1 MAASYTV
8 KLPDGNEYGP
18 VDLATLRSWHEEG
31 RISPDTWVWPEG
43 SPEWLTLMD
52 VLAGAGRD
60 EAPGLEQ
67 PLRLKQEPKEA
78 RPARTPTPR
87 ASSPP
92 APPQRWG
99 PILGGALALA
109 LLLGG
114 AAFWFLSPTL
124 EKERAGARTAAEA
137 LPERRFSDDGLGFAL
152 DLPEGW
158 LLLRSDSTLFVAPQS
173 RARFAHARASAQAAL
188 HFESIPPGVISLDAF
203 IDSVVDLRRP
213 LVSDYREVGRVE
225 VAQGGRP
232 ARRLQAS
239 WLEHGAE
246 QRVTVVATRD
256 AWAYVALAVWGPAR
270 GGAPVQD
277 AIDALLRGLQL
288 SGVLT
293 SRLKAAAD
301 VVEPDLPELS
311 RSSLE
316 LILRDRLGSGG
327 APDEA
332 ADAAVRA
339 VSQGLAALSPAE
351 AQELQQ
357 IYALVYDPCPR
368 RAGSASPPGS
378 AKCARE
384 GESRPKKRSPSVSCS
399 RTPCGPARGGA
410 PAPASAQREVHRG
423 RLRPALKVPGQDQ
436 FGTLRV
442 WASFS
447 PMTSRGPRRLSDR

>member
-1 MAASYTV
+1 MAHPHGRPGGSRTRRGPGSGAAAS
-8 KLPDGNEYGP
+8 
-18 VDLATLRSWHEEG
+18 AQ
-31 RISPDTWVWPEG
+31 
-43 SPEWLTLMD
+43 
-52 VLAGAGRD
+52 AGAEGG
-60 EAPGLEQ
+60 APGAHAHT
-67 PLRLKQEPKEA
+67 PCVEPA
-78 RPARTPTPR
+78 PG
-87 ASSPP
+87 

-357 IYALVYDPCPR
+357 IYALVYDPMP
-368 RAGSASPPGS
+368 
-378 AKCARE
+378 E
-384 GESRPKKRSPSVSCS
+384 ESRQRL
-399 RTPCGPARGGA
+399 AA
-410 PAPASAQREVHRG
+410 WQREVRAG
-423 RLRPALKVPGQDQ
+423 RRVAAEEAQPLRLLLKDALLALPEEARLRLQALNEKSIGAAYA
-436 FGTLRV
+436 LR
-442 WASFS
+442 
-447 PMTSRGPRRLSDR
+447 

>member
-1 MAASYTV
+1 MTASYTV

-31 RISPDTWVWPEG
+31 RISGDTWVWPEG

-52 VLAGAGRD
+52 VLAGAGGDDGTRQ
-60 EAPGLEQ
+60 EQ
-67 PLRLKQEPKEA
+67 PIRLKQEPKEH
-78 RPARTPTPR
+78 RPVSRTPRLQPSTP
-87 ASSPP
+87 PP
-92 APPQRWG
+92 AVSRRG
-99 PILGGALALA
+99 RGSILVGALALA

-114 AAFWFLSPTL
+114 VAFWFLSPTL
-124 EKERAGARTAAEA
+124 EKERASARTAADA
-137 LPERRFSDDGLGFAL
+137 LPERRFTDDGLGLAL

-158 LLLRSDSTLFVAPQS
+158 LLLRSDSALFVAPQA
-173 RARFAHARASAQAAL
+173 RARFAHAKASAHAAL
-188 HFESIPPGVISLDAF
+188 HVESIPPGVISLDSF
-203 IDSVVDLRRP
+203 IDRVVDLRRP
-213 LVSDYREVGRVE
+213 LLSDYREVGRVD
-225 VAQGGRP
+225 VTQGARP

-256 AWAYVALAVWGPAR
+256 AWAYAALAVWGPTR
-270 GGAPVQD
+270 GGASVQD

-301 VVEPDLPELS
+301 VVEPELPELS

-316 LILRDRLGSGG
+316 LILCDRLGSGG
-327 APDEA
+327 APEET

-357 IYALVYDPCPR
+357 VYAMVYEPMP
-368 RAGSASPPGS
+368 
-378 AKCARE
+378 E
-384 GESRPKKRSPSVSCS
+384 ESRQRL
-399 RTPCGPARGGA
+399 AA
-410 PAPASAQREVHRG
+410 WQREVRAG
-423 RLRPALKVPGQDQ
+423 RKVAAEEAAPIRLLLRDALLALPEEARLRLQGLNEKAIAAAYAL
-436 FGTLRV
+436 R
-442 WASFS
+442 
-447 PMTSRGPRRLSDR
+447 

>member
-52 VLAGAGRD
+52 VLAGAGR
-60 EAPGLEQ
+60 EEVQGREQ
-67 PLRLKQEPKEA
+67 PLRFKEEPKEA
-78 RPARTPTPR
+78 RTARTPTPR
-87 ASSPP
+87 ASIPP
-92 APPQRWG
+92 RGAPPQRWG

-114 AAFWFLSPTL
+114 GAFWFFSPTL
-124 EKERAGARTAAEA
+124 EKQRAGAQTAADA
-137 LPERRFSDDGLGFAL
+137 LPDRRFADEDLGLAL

-158 LLLRSDSTLFVAPQS
+158 LLLKGDSTLFVAPQS
-173 RARFAHARASAQAAL
+173 RARFGHSGASAQAAL
-188 HFESIPPGVISLDAF
+188 HFESIPPGVVSLDAF
-203 IDSVVDLRRP
+203 IDRVVDLRRP

-225 VAQGGRP
+225 VTQGGRP

-246 QRVTVVATRD
+246 QRVTVVATQD
-256 AWAYVALAVWGPAR
+256 AWAYVALTGWGPAR
-270 GGAPVQD
+270 GGVPVQD
-277 AIDALLRGLQL
+277 AIDTLLRGLQL
-288 SGVLT
+288 TGVLT
-293 SRLKAAAD
+293 ARLKEAAD
-301 VVEPDLPELS
+301 ALEPELPELS

-327 APDEA
+327 EAEEA

-339 VSQGLAALSPAE
+339 VSQGLAALSPPE

-357 IYALVYDPCPR
+357 IYALVYDPMP
-368 RAGSASPPGS
+368 
-378 AKCARE
+378 E
-384 GESRPKKRSPSVSCS
+384 ESRQRL
-399 RTPCGPARGGA
+399 AA
-410 PAPASAQREVHRG
+410 WQREVRAG
-423 RLRPALKVPGQDQ
+423 RKVAAEEGQPLRLLLKDALLALPEEARLRLQALNEKAIAANYA
-436 FGTLRV
+436 LR
-442 WASFS
+442 
-447 PMTSRGPRRLSDR
+447 